1 MLFTSQ
7 VQESIS
13 KLHSEWQE
21 AHKRLLV
28 DIGARITTLH
38 SKVHSEVSSQ
48 DKNNVNREIHS
59 LQEQIQVSLENV
71 STYH

>member
-13 KLHSEWQE
+13 KLHNEWQE
-21 AHKRLLV
+21 AHKRLLADV
-28 DIGARITTLH
+28 GARISTLH
-38 SKVHSEVSSQ
+38 SELHSEVSSE
-48 DKNNVNREIHS
+48 DKDNLKRQLYS
-59 LQEQIQVSLENV
+59 LQEQIQASLENV